1 MIRNIKKNIVTLR
14 LNLNLADLILK
25 GSFIIMN
32 LKKIIIQ
39 AGGKGT
45 RLEGLT
51 RNKPKCLV
59 PVNNLPIIFY
69 AFQKFKDA
77 EFTIIADYKT
87 DVLEKYLNVFASYD
101 GGGAKYNYKIVKATK
116 KGTISGIK
124 EAISTYKDDEPFM
137 IMWCDLILSDDFEI
151 PSIAGNYIGISKD
164 FECRWS
170 YINNQ
175 FIKEPSKEDGVAG
188 LFIFE
193 NKKLLENITDEGAF
207 VGWLQHQN
215 IKFNRLDLYGS
226 KEIGTLLSYSDNND
240 STPRCR
246 PFNSME
252 FKGDIIVKRGIN
264 EQGKKIAVDEIA
276 WYKHV
281 KDLGYKNIP
290 EIYDYEPLTM
300 KRVQGKN
307 IFEYDCLTKTQKCEI
322 LKKLIDA
329 LNELHNIE
337 PARPVNLSDVEDNF
351 LNKTFDRISKVQNLI
366 PFADKEFIKING
378 NYYKNVF
385 FNKEELVK
393 AVKNIYPKEFRLIHG
408 DCTFSNLMFDTYNM
422 KAILIDP
429 RGYFGKTKLYGDVDY
444 DWAKLYYSVKGEYDQ
459 FNRKKFTL
467 DIREKDVEMA
477 IKPNNW
483 ADMEEFFFDC
493 LPQVSK
499 YKIKLLHAI
508 IWLSLT
514 TYAWEDYDSICAAF
528 YNGIIKLNEVL

>member
-1 MIRNIKKNIVTLR
+1 MGI
-14 LNLNLADLILK
+14 
-25 GSFIIMN
+25 
-32 LKKIIIQ
+32 KKIIVQ

-51 RNKPKCLV
+51 RNKPKCMV

-87 DVLEKYLNVFASYD
+87 DVLERYLKAFGSQY
-101 GGGAKYNYKIVKATK
+101 KYKIVKASK

-124 EAISTYKDDEPFM
+124 EAISEYSDTEPFM
-137 IMWCDLILSDDFEI
+137 IMWCDLILSDSFEMPEAI
-151 PSIAGNYIGISKD
+151 GNYIGISKD

-175 FIKEPSKEDGVAG
+175 FIKEPSKENGVAG

-193 NKKLLENITDEGAF
+193 NKSLLKNIAEEGAF
-207 VGWLQHQN
+207 VGWLQNQD

-252 FKGDIIVKRGIN
+252 FNGDIIVKRGIN
-264 EQGKKIAVDEIA
+264 DQGKKIAVDEIA

-281 KDLGYKNIP
+281 KELGYKNIP
-290 EIYDYEPLTM
+290 EIYAYEPLTM

-307 IFEYDCLTKTQKCEI
+307 IYEYDCLTKTQKREI
-322 LKKLIDA
+322 LRKLIEA
-329 LNELHNIE
+329 LKELHNLE
-337 PARPVNLSDVEDNF
+337 PSQPVNLKDVEDNF
-351 LNKTFDRISKVQNLI
+351 LNKTFDRLSKVEKLV

-385 FNKEELVK
+385 FNKEELTEAIK
-393 AVKNIYPKEFRLIHG
+393 TIYPTEFKLIHG

-429 RGYFGKTKLYGDVDY
+429 RGYFGKTKFYGDVDY
-444 DWAKLYYSVKGEYDQ
+444 DWAKLYYSLKGEYDQ

-467 DIREKDVEMA
+467 DIREKEVEMA

-493 LPQVSK
+493 LPNVSK

-514 TYAWEDYDSICAAF
+514 TYAWEDYDSICGAF

>member
-1 MIRNIKKNIVTLR
+1 M
-14 LNLNLADLILK
+14 
-25 GSFIIMN
+25 
-32 LKKIIIQ
+32 KIIIQ

-69 AFQKFKDA
+69 AFEKFPNE

-87 DVLEKYLNVFASYD
+87 DVLEKYLAAFAD
-101 GGGAKYNYKIVKATK
+101 KYNYKIVKVSK
-116 KGTISGIK
+116 KGTSAGIK
-124 EAISTYKDDEPFM
+124 EAISNFTPDEPFM
-137 IMWCDLILSDDFEI
+137 IMWCDLILSKDFKFPE
-151 PSIAGNYIGISKD
+151 AEGNYIGISKD

-170 YINNQ
+170 YIDNK
-175 FIKEPSKEDGVAG
+175 FIKEPSKANGVAG

-193 NKKLLENITDEGAF
+193 NKKYLENVPEEGAF
-207 VGWLQHQN
+207 VNWLQTQN
-215 IKFNRLDLYGS
+215 MSFKRLDLYGS

-240 STPRCR
+240 NTKPCR

-252 FKGDIIVKRGIN
+252 FDGDIVIKRGIN
-264 EQGKKIAVDEIA
+264 EQGRKIAIDEIA

-281 KDLGYKNIP
+281 KTLDYKNIP
-290 EIYDYEPLTM
+290 ELYDYEPLKM

-307 IFEYDCLTKTQKCEI
+307 IWEYDCLTRSQKCEI
-322 LKKLIDA
+322 LKEIIHA
-329 LNELHNIE
+329 LNDLHNLEE
-337 PARPVNLSDVEDNF
+337 PKPANLEDVQENYF
-351 LNKTFDRISKVQNLI
+351 NKTFDRLSKVKNLI
-366 PFADKEFIKING
+366 PFAQNEFIKING
-378 NYYKNVF
+378 QYFRNVF
-385 FNKEELVK
+385 FCKDEIKNRLK
-393 AVKNIYPKEFRLIHG
+393 AAPPLHFQLIHG
-408 DCTFSNLMFDTYNM
+408 DCTFSNLMFDTFNM

-444 DWAKLYYSVKGEYDQ
+444 DWAKLYYSLKGEYDQ

-467 DIREKDVEMA
+467 DIRENDVEIA

-493 LPQVSK
+493 LPGVDK
-499 YKIKLLHAI
+499 NKIKLLHAI

-514 TYAWEDYDSICAAF
+514 TYAWEDYDSICGAF
-528 YNGIIKLNEVL
+528 YNGLIKLGEVL

>member
-1 MIRNIKKNIVTLR
+1 MAIKN
-14 LNLNLADLILK
+14 
-25 GSFIIMN
+25 
-32 LKKIIIQ
+32 IIIQ

-69 AFQKFKDA
+69 AFKKFKDA
-77 EFTIIADYKT
+77 HFTIIADYKT
-87 DVLEKYLNVFASYD
+87 DVLEKYLNAFAAGIDYR
-101 GGGAKYNYKIVKATK
+101 IVKAYK
-116 KGTISGIK
+116 KGTASGIK
-124 EAISTYKDDEPFM
+124 EAVSGLGEDEPFM
-137 IMWCDLILSDDFEI
+137 ILWCDLILSDIFEI
-151 PSIAGNYIGISKD
+151 PETKGNYIGISKD

-170 YINNQ
+170 
-175 FIKEPSKEDGVAG
+175 FIDGKFVKEPSKDNGVAG

-193 NKKLLENITDEGAF
+193 NKKLLKDIPDEGAL
-207 VGWLQHQN
+207 VPWLQTQD
-215 IKFNRLDLYGS
+215 IKFNRLDLFGA

-240 STPRCR
+240 SAPRCR

-252 FKGDIIVKRGIN
+252 FKGDIIIKRGIN

-281 KDLGYKNIP
+281 KELGYNNIP
-290 EIYDYEPLTM
+290 EIFNYEPLTM

-307 IFEYDCLTKTQKCEI
+307 IFEYDCLTRTQKREI
-322 LKKLIDA
+322 LRKLIEA
-329 LNELHNIE
+329 LKELHNLE
-337 PARPVNLSDVEDNF
+337 PAQPVNIQDVEDNF
-351 LNKTFDRISKVQNLI
+351 LNKTFDRLKKVEKLV
-366 PFADKEFIKING
+366 PFADREFIKING

-385 FNKEELVK
+385 FNKDELAE
-393 AVKNIYPKEFRLIHG
+393 AVKTVYPQEFRLIHG

-429 RGYFGKTKLYGDVDY
+429 RGYFGKTKFYGDVDY
-444 DWAKLYYSVKGEYDQ
+444 DWAKLYYSLKGEYDQ

-467 DIREKDVEMA
+467 DIRDKDVEMA

-493 LPQVSK
+493 LPNVSK
-499 YKIKLLHAI
+499 FKIKLLHAI

-514 TYAWEDYDSICAAF
+514 TYAWEDYDSICGAF